1 MTGAIRRALSLL
13 LALAMAMSLAVT
25 AAAADDEGTAAEI
38 ETDGANL
45 NDTVRRAE
53 SGDTVKLT
61 SDCTTS
67 VEYIPVIDKG
77 TLTIDLGGNTLTFE
91 TPEPNQTSG
100 KRKSRG
106 LWVYGTDV
114 TVKNGTI
121 QSTCAGDEGDLASTL
136 YISALVGEDGH
147 LTSTIG
153 RVTLENVRIVGA
165 AGVPGSGYA
174 AALCGGAL
182 TVDERSILTSS
193 RNAAVYGFGEAA
205 NTAEIYGTVTHT
217 GTFSAVEG
225 SYASTGSMTIKIHEP
240 AQING
245 GEGAGILQMAPGSVT
260 IDGGSVTGT
269 SSGIAMTKG
278 TLTISGGSV
287 TGTGNYHAYQPSANY
302 KVYDNGAAVY
312 VEPVAAGTG
321 VTVSGGTLTSRNSYA
336 LSVPKEG
343 NKSGNLQL
351 SVTGGAFI
359 GGGEKAAVDA
369 GGETGVISGGT
380 FSSPVESSL
389 LAGDLKYEAKK
400 SGAENRAPYSYHQ
413 TAEDAEKE
421 AGTDGEI
428 AAVEPETDVSG
439 IAKRLH
445 ALQPADGGTKA
456 TAAPKEIKAGV
467 YEVEL
472 SGTATPSDS
481 DAAPKPAYWIGVG
494 IAPPAGGYTSVAYAE
509 GNRFTDGELTF
520 TLNNK
525 DGSLDD
531 IQDGGEGFA
540 VWLDAAGVKSEGVFY
555 TVKWYGED
563 KIVHYEVYHFTW
575 SGKLDG
581 ELPDTPD
588 KPDTPTTYTVTIAS
602 DIANGTVTADK
613 ASAAEGETVTLTIT
627 PGSGYQLSALTT
639 TPTLT
644 LSGSGNTRTF
654 TMPDSNVTISAT
666 FAASGS
672 SGSSVSP
679 LTGYVDI
686 IGEPW
691 VGETLYARV
700 TNTNNTGF
708 LYYQWT
714 ANGYNIYGETSRYLD
729 LTGYEVGKTIRC
741 VVTSSVQTGSITGRL
756 WGTVDYYD
764 SRYSPTESPSNS
776 GGTGTNQSGTTEK
789 KDDFTVETPV
799 FTTTANA
806 DGTKT
811 TTIIEPDGSSGLVI
825 LTSYGTVSSASMT
838 FSSSALGLA
847 LRSGSALILP
857 TVMQSSRSA
866 GSAAPVRIVLPQATG
881 SVKVKIPVSQMT
893 AGTVAVM
900 ENYFGPDTVIR
911 SSVSESDGV
920 RFSLTGSAV
929 VKIVD
934 NSKSFQ
940 DVSDGAWYANAVK
953 WAASREVMTGVSAQ
967 RFDPQGTVDRAT
979 MAQML
984 YNFDGAGSVGAVSQF
999 SDVTSKDWY
1008 AASVSWATKN
1018 GIARNYG
1025 DRFGAKD
1032 ALTREDMAAMLYSYA
1047 KAKGYNPYANGN
1059 TAAFPDNG
1067 DVSDWARPAMQW
1079 AVGAGLI
1086 TGTQNGTRTVVLDP
1100 QGTVTRAQL
1109 ATIMQR
1115 FNNLYY

>member
-1 MTGAIRRALSLL
+1 MTGAIKRALSLL
-13 LALAMAMSLAVT
+13 LALAMVMSMAVT
-25 AAAADDEGTAAEI
+25 AAAADDEGTTAAEI
-38 ETDGANL
+38 ETDGEGLDDA
-45 NDTVRRAE
+45 VRRAQN
-53 SGDTVKLT
+53 GDTVKLT
-61 SDCTTS
+61 SDCTTP
-67 VEYIPVIDKG
+67 VEYIPVINKG

-100 KRKSRG
+100 KRESRG

-114 TVKNGTI
+114 TIKNGTI
-121 QSTCAGDEGDLASTL
+121 QSTCTGDEGDLAATL
-136 YISALVGEDGH
+136 YISALVGEDRH
-147 LTSTIG
+147 LTSQVG
-153 RVTLENVRIVGA
+153 RVALENVRVIGA

-182 TVDERSILTSS
+182 TVDEKSILTSS
-193 RNAAVYGFGEAA
+193 RNAAVYGYGEGS
-205 NTAEIYGTVTHT
+205 NTAEIYGTVTHI
-217 GTFSAVEG
+217 GTFSAIEG

-260 IDGGSVTGT
+260 VDGGSVTGT

-287 TGTGNYHAYQPSANY
+287 TGTGDYHAYQPSANY

-312 VEPVAAGTG
+312 VEPVAAGTS
-321 VTVSGGTLTSRNSYA
+321 VTVSGGTLTSGNSHA
-336 LSVPKEG
+336 LSVPKDG

-351 SVTGGAFI
+351 SVTGGALI
-359 GGGEKAAVDA
+359 GGGEKGAIDA

-389 LAGDLKYEAKK
+389 LAGGLKYEAKK

-413 TAEDAEKE
+413 TAEEAEKE
-421 AGTDGEI
+421 AGTDGEV
-428 AAVEPETDVSG
+428 AAVDPESDVSEL
-439 IAKRLH
+439 AKRLY
-445 ALQPADGGTKA
+445 ALEPAEGGTKI
-456 TAAPKEIKAGV
+456 TAAPKAIKAGI
-467 YEVEL
+467 YEVGL
-472 SGTATPSDS
+472 SGTASPSDS

-494 IAPPAGGYTSVAYAE
+494 IAPPAGDCTSVAYAE
-509 GNRFTDGELTF
+509 GNRFTDGDLEF

-540 VWLDAAGVKSEGVFY
+540 IWLDAAGVKDEGVFY
-555 TVKWYGED
+555 TVKWFGAD
-563 KIVHYEVYHFTW
+563 KIVRYEVYHFTW
-575 SGKLDG
+575 SGKLEG
-581 ELPDTPD
+581 EPPDTPD
-588 KPDTPTTYTVTIAS
+588 TPDTPTKYSVTVAS
-602 DIANGTVTADK
+602 GIVHGSVTADK
-613 ASAAEGETVTLTIT
+613 TSAAEGETVTLTIT
-627 PGSGYQLSALTT
+627 PDSGYQLGALTT
-639 TPTLT
+639 TPALE
-644 LSGSGNTRTF
+644 LGGSGNTRTF
-654 TMPDSNVTISAT
+654 TMPAGNVTISAT
-666 FAASGS
+666 FNASS
-672 SGSSVSP
+672 SAP
-679 LTGYVDI
+679 ALTGYVDI
-686 IGEPW
+686 LGEPW

-700 TNTNNTGF
+700 TSTNNTGI

-714 ANGYNIYGETSRYLD
+714 ADGYYLYGETSRYLD
-729 LTGYEVGKTIRC
+729 LTRYEVGKVIRC

-756 WGTVDYYD
+756 RGTVDYYD
-764 SRYSPTESPSNS
+764 SRYSPTESPSNNGS
-776 GGTGTNQSGTTEK
+776 TGTNQSGGTEK
-789 KDDFTVETPV
+789 KDDFTIETPL
-799 FTTTANA
+799 FTTTANT

-838 FSSSALGLA
+838 FSSGALGLA
-847 LRSGSALILP
+847 LRTGSALVLP
-857 TVMQSSRSA
+857 TAVQSSRSA
-866 GSAAPVRIVLPQATG
+866 GSAAPVRIILPQVAG

-911 SSVSESDGV
+911 SSVSESNGV
-920 RFSLTGSAV
+920 RFTLTGSAV

-953 WAASREVMTGVSAQ
+953 WASSREVMNGVSAQ
-967 RFDPQGTVDRAT
+967 KFDPQGTVDRAT

-984 YNFDGAGSVGAVSQF
+984 YNFDGAQSTGVVSQF
-999 SDVTSKDWY
+999 SDVTSNDWY
-1008 AASVSWATKN
+1008 AASVSWAAKN

-1047 KAKGYNPYANGN
+1047 KAKGYSPYANGN
-1059 TAAFPDNG
+1059 MAAFPDNG
-1067 DVSDWARPAMQW
+1067 GISDWARPAMQW
-1079 AVGAGLI
+1079 AVGTGLI
-1086 TGTQNGTRTVVLDP
+1086 SGTQNGTRTVVLDP

-1115 FNNLYY
+1115 FNNLYD